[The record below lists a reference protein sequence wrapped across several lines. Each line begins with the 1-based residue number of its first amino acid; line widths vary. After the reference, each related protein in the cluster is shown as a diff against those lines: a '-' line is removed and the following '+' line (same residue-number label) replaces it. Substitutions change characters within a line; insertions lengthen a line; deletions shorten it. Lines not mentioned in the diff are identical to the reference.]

1 MDRPSPESSPHESSI
16 LRGLGLQTL
25 STLGLRAFQLGA
37 LLLTTAGLARVLGP
51 REFGAYSYASSWLSL
66 LAGFATAGFTHASVR
81 EVAQSLA
88 LAEYTDTR
96 SHIRTAYV
104 TTLAAS
110 LLVVATV
117 LVASGILFAE
127 GAGMARAA
135 SIGAALTPLLA
146 MIMVAQA
153 VLRGQGHTGRA
164 QAAELLVLPG
174 LMLLATVWLSL
185 AGPTWRTAD
194 GALCLYGACLL
205 GALVIGVALQRRA
218 LPAEVRR
225 GAARFDK
232 KWIVA
237 ALPFVLVLVSLTV
250 SAQFDVLTVGEVLG
264 ARETGVYA
272 FAARLSMLPAIVMTV
287 IATPLSPAIA
297 ALFARREGAALQRL
311 VGTAALGGAFGS
323 IVVGVAVIVGAPWV
337 MRSIDP
343 TFEAGRGALLI
354 LCLGRVGEAWFGPAG
369 TVLAMTRHAWPAG
382 VAVAAGALVSIALNL
397 LLVGTHG
404 IEGAAYAT
412 AGSCLLRGA
421 VMWYWVRRFEGVRAS
436 AIEALLSVA
445 RREPKPHA
453 DRLPPS

>member
-1 MDRPSPESSPHESSI
+1 M
-16 LRGLGLQTL
+16 
-25 STLGLRAFQLGA
+25 LGLRAFQLGA
-37 LLLTTAGLARVLGP
+37 LLLTTLGLARLLGP
-51 REFGAYSYASSWLSL
+51 VEFGAYSYALSWLSL
-66 LAGFATAGFTHASVR
+66 LAGLATAGFTHASVR
-81 EVAQSLA
+81 EVAQALA
-88 LAEYTDTR
+88 LAKYADTR
-96 SHIRTAYV
+96 SHIRTAYL
-104 TTLAAS
+104 TTLAVS
-110 LLVVATV
+110 LLVVATT

-146 MIMVAQA
+146 IMLVAQA
-153 VLRGQGHTGRA
+153 VLRGQGHSVRA

-174 LMLLATVWLSL
+174 LMLLMTVCLVL

-194 GALCLYGACLL
+194 RALCLYGACLL
-205 GALVIGVALQRRA
+205 GALVLGVALQRRA
-218 LPAEVRR
+218 LPAELRT
-225 GAARFDK
+225 GGARFDK

-237 ALPFVLVLVSLTV
+237 ALPFVLVLASSTV
-250 SAQFDVLTVGEVLG
+250 STQFDVLTVGEVLG

-272 FAARLSMLPAIVMTV
+272 FAARLSMLPAIVLTV
-287 IATPLSPAIA
+287 VATPLSPAIA

-311 VGTAALGGAFGS
+311 VGMAALGGAFGS
-323 IVVGVAVIVGAPWV
+323 TLVGVAVIVGAPWL

-354 LCLGRVGEAWFGPAG
+354 LCLGRVGEAWFGPGG

-382 VAVAAGALVSIALNL
+382 VAVAAGALASIALNL
-397 LLVGTHG
+397 LLVGPYG

-412 AGSCLLRGA
+412 AGSCLLRGG
-421 VMWYWVRRFEGVRAS
+421 VMWYWVRRFEDVRAS
-436 AIEALLSVA
+436 AVEALLSVA

>member
-1 MDRPSPESSPHESSI
+1 MSDSHDSSS

-37 LLLTTAGLARVLGP
+37 LLVVTVALARLLGP
-51 REFGAYSYASSWLSL
+51 REFGVYSYASSWLSL
-66 LAGFATAGFTHASVR
+66 LAGLATAGFTHASVR
-81 EVAQSLA
+81 EVAQALA
-88 LAEYTDTR
+88 LANYTEAR
-96 SHIRTAYV
+96 SHIKTAYV

-110 LLVVATV
+110 LLVVAAV

-135 SIGAALTPLLA
+135 SIGVALTPLLA
-146 MIMVAQA
+146 VMLVAQA
-153 VLRGQGHTGRA
+153 VLRGQGQSARA

-174 LMLLATVWLSL
+174 LMLLATVCLVV

-194 GALCLYGACLL
+194 RALCLYGACLL
-205 GALVIGVALQRRA
+205 IALVIGVALQRRA
-218 LPAEVRR
+218 LPPELRS
-225 GAARFDK
+225 GGARFDK

-237 ALPFVLVLVSLTV
+237 ALPFVLVLVSITV

-272 FAARLSMLPAIVMTV
+272 FAARLSTLPAIVLTV
-287 IATPLSPAIA
+287 VATPLSPAIA
-297 ALFARREGAALQRL
+297 ALFARREQAALQRL
-311 VGTAALGGAFGS
+311 VDTAALGGAVGS
-323 IVVGVAVIVGAPWV
+323 TVVGIAVIVGAPWL
-337 MRSIDP
+337 MRSLDP

-354 LCLGRVGEAWFGPAG
+354 LCLGRVGEAWFGPGG

-382 VAVAAGALVSIALNL
+382 VAVAVGALASIGLNL
-397 LLVGTHG
+397 LLVGTYG

-412 AGSCLLRGA
+412 AGSCLIRGG
-421 VMWYWVRRFEGVRAS
+421 VMWYWVRRFEDVRAS
-436 AIEALLSVA
+436 AFEALLSVA

-453 DRLPPS
+453 ARPPPS